1 MSEANKP
8 GHLKWAEAR
17 YNRDQEWLAGEAERV
32 KRITAQRAHDQE
44 VIAALLAACE
54 ASVHVWEQG
63 CVDRG
68 WKDEPNWIDETLDQ
82 LRAAIALAK
91 ESDTYHI
98 PHSPLCPLVTDCRKR
113 LRSDR

>member
-1 MSEANKP
+1 MSEQACVCGGSKSQP
-8 GHLKWAEAR
+8 
-17 YNRDQEWLAGEAERV
+17 NRDCERCQL
-32 KRITAQRAHDQE
+32 IAQRD
-44 VIAALLAACE
+44 ALLAACE

-91 ESDTYHI
+91 ETSE
-98 PHSPLCPLVTDCRKR
+98 
-113 LRSDR
+113 